1 MHFNNR
7 SLDSTNIST
16 IFRRL
21 EHKNKESSTKVSE
34 LLGDFHDGRFLL
46 TMIFFSL
53 PIAIPIPYPPGFT
66 TLMGIPLLIL
76 SMQMFFGYK
85 QVSLPSKI
93 INYKISNDLLIKI
106 SNKVLPILTFTEKY
120 IKPRFQFT
128 KSIYCKQVIG
138 LISIICSISII
149 IPLPLT
155 NALPAIGI
163 IIMSLGLLNRD
174 GLTVLIGFAT
184 SFIGVILAI
193 LLVTASWLSLKYIF
207 NLFL

>member
-7 SLDSTNIST
+7 SLDSTKIST

-21 EHKNKESSTKVSE
+21 EQKNKESSTKVSE
-34 LLGDFHDGRFLL
+34 LLGDFHENGFLL
-46 TMIFFSL
+46 TIIFFSL

-76 SMQMFFGYK
+76 SMQMLFGYK
-85 QVSLPSKI
+85 RVSLPSKI
-93 INYKISNDLLIKI
+93 NNYKISNDLLIKI
-106 SNKVLPILTFTEKY
+106 SNKVLPILKFTEKY
-120 IKPRFQFT
+120 IKPRFKFT
-128 KSIYCKQVIG
+128 KSIYCEQIVG
-138 LISIICSISII
+138 LISVICSISII

-184 SFIGVILAI
+184 SLIGVILAI
-193 LLVTASWLSLKYIF
+193 LVVTASWLGLKYIF